1 MKKIKDLLPRGGSDE
16 ELYIVTL
23 SAISAFRLDNQE
35 IADIDAMTS
44 AQLEAFGRKLLAKN
58 NQLMV
63 TGTGRIFYGKDYS
76 EYED

>member
-23 SAISAFRLDNQE
+23 SPVSAFRLGKME
-35 IADIDAMTS
+35 ISDIDGMTA
-44 AQLEAFGRKLLAKN
+44 AQLEELGRKLLSKN
-58 NQLMV
+58 NQLIV

-76 EYED
+76 NDED

>member
-1 MKKIKDLLPRGGSDE
+1 MKRIKDLLPRGGSDE

-23 SAISAFRLDNQE
+23 SPVSSFRLDNKE
-35 IADIDAMTS
+35 IADIDGMTT
-44 AQLEAFGRKLLAKN
+44 AQLEAFGRKLLSKN

-76 EYED
+76 DED

>member
-23 SAISAFRLDNQE
+23 SAVSAFRLDNKE
-35 IADIDAMTS
+35 IADINGMTA
-44 AQLEAFGRKLLAKN
+44 AQLGELGRKLLAKN

-63 TGTGRIFYGKDYS
+63 TGTGRVFYAKDYS
-76 EYED
+76 EDED

>member
-23 SAISAFRLDNQE
+23 SAVSAFRLDKKE
-35 IADIDAMTS
+35 IADIDGMTA
-44 AQLEAFGRKLLAKN
+44 AQLEELGRKLLSKN

-76 EYED
+76 NED

>member
-23 SAISAFRLDNQE
+23 SPVSSFRLDNKE
-35 IADIDAMTS
+35 IADIDGMTA
-44 AQLEAFGRKLLAKN
+44 AQLEGLAHKLLSKN
-58 NQLMV
+58 NQLIV

-76 EYED
+76 EDED

>member
-23 SAISAFRLDNQE
+23 SPVSSFRLDNKE
-35 IADIDAMTS
+35 IADIDAMTA
-44 AQLEAFGRKLLAKN
+44 AQLEAFGRKLLEKN

-63 TGTGRIFYGKDYS
+63 TGTGRVFYGKDYIQD
-76 EYED
+76 ED

>member
-23 SAISAFRLDNQE
+23 SPVSSFRLDNKE
-35 IADIDAMTS
+35 IADIDGMTA
-44 AQLEAFGRKLLAKN
+44 AQLEELGRKLLSKN

-76 EYED
+76 EDED

>member
-23 SAISAFRLDNQE
+23 SAVSAFRLDNKE
-35 IADIDAMTS
+35 IADIDGMTA
-44 AQLEAFGRKLLAKN
+44 AQLEELGRKLLSKN
-58 NQLMV
+58 NQLIV